1 MDLEGLISLVDV
13 LLVHD
18 HIRVSLANVHGE
30 ADLLERE
37 QLVRTFL
44 HELESFICLGH
55 LPLLPR
61 VLLGVE
67 VVVDGFVDELD
78 RRDYGVT
85 VDVDYLLGIYHLW
98 YCFLLLI

>member
-18 HIRVSLANVHGE
+18 HIRISLTNVHGE

-37 QLVRTFL
+37 QRVRTFL
-44 HELESFICLGH
+44 HELESFVSLGH

-67 VVVDGFVDELD
+67 AVVDGFVDELD
-78 RRDYGVT
+78 RHDYGVT
-85 VDVDYLLGIYHLW
+85 VDVDVMLEI
-98 YCFLLLI
+98 